1 MNPSHLFP
9 IAALAAAIVLLF
21 HGPGRIPALFAALAA
36 GLELLL
42 ATGAISLHTGGFPVR
57 LVLAAV
63 LLVAGAIA
71 YVRVTAKVAVSA
83 ATVVALVG
91 LLQVLTGLGA

>member
-9 IAALAAAIVLLF
+9 IAALAAAVVLF
-21 HGPGRIPALFAALAA
+21 FQAPGRIPAIFAALAA
-36 GLELLL
+36 GLELLF
-42 ATGAISLHTGGFPVR
+42 ATGVISLHLGGFPVR
-57 LVLAAV
+57 LVLGAV

-71 YVRVTAKVAVSA
+71 YVRVGAKVAVSA